1 MGLCVV
7 FLAGCGKKEDAISS
21 FIHSRME
28 DAVMN
33 ESAIAADASYVR
45 YEQISEEEVISDEGF
60 FYSDEVDYSVLE
72 DTDAVHVTF
81 AVNSYITVQ
90 YYDDPAMTSPLNEGG
105 AYLHAGDCI
114 YADIQEIHN
123 PNTEAYQFSDFEV
136 WEYNEDGQKEEKLE
150 SASSEDGLVYQIPT
164 DFQGREIAIVPLG
177 EYTARNIVL
186 NDYYL
191 DSNGTETALP
201 GIWNVNGEETTG
213 QSASVSPVAPCTVT
227 YTYDPNVYVFVS
239 SEPACLYN
247 NETDG
252 VVSFE
257 EYAADQNMDGFS
269 VELHKKSGDQEF
281 DPARYPVEHADIVY
295 QYQGVVIEDPIAI
308 PSDGKITYEITNVE
322 EGYWVPDS
330 GALKG
335 EIEVGSVAE
344 ITSNLVCKKEKVKV
358 TLPQPKKGGVITYS
372 LDGKTLTGES
382 VETMI
387 GSEIVMTFQCK
398 NGWTCDAADGTAY
411 TVTEKEVQRIT
422 VEGKDVNDIFSEQQY
437 KPDVSITI
445 DKSVGIYTEF
455 SVSAAGI
462 DEKESALKL
471 EDPKKKL
478 ERTFEEVGTKDDLT
492 LTASNGALL
501 EGEALRI
508 EIQKEIVNG
517 STEKDIRY
525 LQKLPESLTI
535 SLYNAD
541 SSAVYKTVELIV
553 SKVQVISFSSSA
565 IANGSIAVET
575 TDLTVNRYL
584 RDGDVIEESRKVK
597 LTISAKSGY
606 YVKDS
611 GKTEDYSDTMKYA
624 KYVSD
629 LDKINSKHP
638 IKKLIRVTLDAAD
651 PYGTVTYE
659 IDGKAVEAG
668 AYALEEEQKLE
679 MSYEI
684 TDGKHVIARE
694 GEGLLKNSLNKVKSK
709 TKETREI
716 QIMPSLDGVKITRET
731 YIKLNDK

>member
-1 MGLCVV
+1 M
-7 FLAGCGKKEDAISS
+7 K
-21 FIHSRME
+21 
-28 DAVMN
+28 
-33 ESAIAADASYVR
+33 ESAITADASYVR
-45 YEQISEEEVISDEGF
+45 YEQISEEEEISDEGF
-60 FYSDEVDYSVLE
+60 VYSNEVDYSVLE

-136 WEYNEDGQKEEKLE
+136 WEYNKDGQKEKKLE
-150 SASSEDGLVYQIPT
+150 SASSEDGLVFQIPT

-186 NDYYL
+186 NDYYV

-201 GIWNVNGEETTG
+201 GIWNVNGEETTDN
-213 QSASVSPVAPCTVT
+213 SASVSPVAPYTIT
-227 YTYDPNVYVFVS
+227 YEYKPDIYAFVS
-239 SEPACLYN
+239 SEPDCLYY

-257 EYAADQNMDGFS
+257 EFAADQNIDNFS
-269 VELHKKSGDQEF
+269 VELRKRSSQEF
-281 DPARYPVEHADIVY
+281 DPSKYPVAHADIVY

-322 EGYWVPDS
+322 DGYWVPDDQ
-330 GALKG
+330 KG
-335 EIEVGSVAE
+335 EIEFDKVDE
-344 ITSNLVCKKEKVKV
+344 KISNLVWKKEKVKV
-358 TLPQPKKGGVITYS
+358 TLPQPDKGGVITYS
-372 LDGKTLTGES
+372 LDGKTLTGGS
-382 VETMI
+382 VETMS

-398 NGWTCDAADGTAY
+398 NGWTCDAADGTVY
-411 TVTEKEVQRIT
+411 QVGNEEIQRIT
-422 VEGKDVNDIFSEQQY
+422 VDVTDEKKDVNDIFSEQQY

-501 EGEALRI
+501 EGEALKI

-517 STEKDIRY
+517 SREKDIRY

-541 SSAVYKTVELIV
+541 SSTVYKTVELIV
-553 SKVQVISFSSSA
+553 SKVQVVSFSSSA

-575 TDLTVNRYL
+575 TDLTDNRYL
-584 RDGDVIEESRKVK
+584 RDGDVIEESRKIE

-629 LDKINSKHP
+629 LDKINNKHP

-659 IDGKAVEAG
+659 IDGKVVEAG
-668 AYALEEEQKLE
+668 AYALQEEQKLE

-716 QIMPSLDGVKITRET
+716 QIMPSLDGAKITRET